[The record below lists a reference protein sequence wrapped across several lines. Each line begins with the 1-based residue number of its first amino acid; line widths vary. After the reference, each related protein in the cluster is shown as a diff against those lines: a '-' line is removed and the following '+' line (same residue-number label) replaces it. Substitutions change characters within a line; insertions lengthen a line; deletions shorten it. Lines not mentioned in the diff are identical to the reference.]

1 MTKKLEFIQN
11 DVSTK
16 VVVQYI
22 KITLS
27 IYFSASKTEESAYY
41 PFTNKLSND

>member
-27 IYFSASKTEESAYY
+27 IYFSAQ
-41 PFTNKLSND
+41 FQNRGLRILSLYR